1 MINVMKPKMPN
12 SAGLLGYLKQI
23 DEAGV
28 YSNFGPL
35 SKQLIARLSD
45 YFGVDQTQIVL
56 MSNAT
61 LALQGSITILSERGA
76 GRDISMPS
84 WTFTASASAAVL
96 SGCNP
101 LFVDVDEDWRVMDS
115 VSSDFA
121 IDVLPFGDS
130 LRHPGTSSLKAPWQ
144 VIDGAASFDSLYK
157 GVGNLPNESVLV
169 VSMHATKLL
178 GAGEGGI
185 CIASSIEIANE
196 LRVWS
201 NFGFDG
207 TRESRRIGTN
217 SKISEY
223 AAAVALAS
231 LDSWPETREILEK
244 NRLKALEISNSL
256 GLSVSSSMT
265 SGFVSPYWIVK
276 FDSPTNRELV
286 ETKLWKN
293 NIETRHWWA
302 KGCHAMEAYKSI
314 KCSDL
319 SNTIRAAE
327 VSLGLPF
334 HAYLTNSDFDQIF
347 RVLSDT

>member
-1 MINVMKPKMPN
+1 MPK
-12 SAGLLGYLKQI
+12 SEALLGYLNQI
-23 DEAGV
+23 DEAGI

-45 YFGVDQTQIVL
+45 YFGVDEARIVL

-61 LALQGSITILSERGA
+61 LALQGSISILSERGA
-76 GRDISMPS
+76 GKLISMPS

-96 SGCNP
+96 SGCDP
-101 LFVDVDEDWRVMDS
+101 LFVDIDQDWRVVDS
-115 VSSDFA
+115 DSSDFTM
-121 IDVLPFGDS
+121 DVLPFGDS
-130 LRHPGTSSLKAPWQ
+130 LRQVGNSSLSASWQ

-157 GVGNLPNESVLV
+157 GVGNLPKESVVV

-185 CIASSIEIANE
+185 CIASSTEIANE

-207 TRESRRIGTN
+207 TRDSRRIGTN

-231 LDSWPETREILEK
+231 LDSWPKTREILEK
-244 NRLKALEISNSL
+244 KRLKALEVSNSL
-256 GLSVSSSMT
+256 SLSVSGSMKN
-265 SGFVSPYWIVK
+265 GFVSPYWILK
-276 FDSPTNRELV
+276 FDSPAYRNLV
-286 ETKLWKN
+286 EERLREN

-314 KCSDL
+314 KCLDL
-319 SNTIRAAE
+319 SSTIWAADT
-327 VSLGLPF
+327 SLGLPF
-334 HAYLTNSDFDQIF
+334 HAYLTDADFDLIF
-347 RVLSDT
+347 QVLSDV

>member
-1 MINVMKPKMPN
+1 MPK
-12 SAGLLGYLKQI
+12 SEALLGYLKQI
-23 DEAGV
+23 DEAGI

-35 SKQLIARLSD
+35 SKRLIARLSD
-45 YFGVDQTQIVL
+45 HFDVDGDQIVL

-61 LALQGSITILSERGA
+61 LALQGSISILSERGA
-76 GRDISMPS
+76 GNHISMPS

-96 SGCNP
+96 SGCDP
-101 LFVDVDEDWRVMDS
+101 LFVDIDEDWRVVNS
-115 VSSDFA
+115 VSSDFTM
-121 IDVLPFGDS
+121 DVLPFGDS
-130 LRHPGTSSLKAPWQ
+130 LRLAGTSSLNAHWQ
-144 VIDGAASFDSLYK
+144 VIDGAASFDSLYRS
-157 GVGNLPNESVLV
+157 VGNLPKESVLV

-196 LRVWS
+196 LRIWS

-207 TRESRRIGTN
+207 TRDSRRIGTN

-244 NRLKALEISNSL
+244 NRLMALEVSNTL
-256 GLSVSSSMT
+256 NLSVSGSMKK
-265 SGFVSPYWIVK
+265 GFVSPYWILK
-276 FDSPTNRELV
+276 FDSPKHRDLAEERLRD
-286 ETKLWKN
+286 N

-314 KCSDL
+314 KCLDL
-319 SNTIRAAE
+319 SSTIWAAE
-327 VSLGLPF
+327 TSLGLPF
-334 HAYLTNSDFDQIF
+334 HAYLTNADFDQIF
-347 RVLSDT
+347 KVLSDV